1 MADLRA
7 RLAEAI
13 GALGEQER
21 VVTTFYFYE
30 GLTLREIG
38 GALNLTEGGGISR
51 RYCTGALAR
60 SVRRSRRASSSLEGG
75 EAGGIRSP
83 DTLVLTSAGPVKRLH
98 AELQGLNATTCP

>member
-1 MADLRA
+1 MAELRA

-38 GALNLTEGGGISR
+38 GALNLTEGGISQ
-51 RYCTGALAR
+51 RYCTGALAKLR
-60 SVRRSRRASSSLEGG
+60 EALSEGV
-75 EAGGIRSP
+75 ELPGGW
-83 DTLVLTSAGPVKRLH
+83 
-98 AELQGLNATTCP
+98 